1 MTSPL
6 ANPNPKATAYRVF
19 ILVVSLVSLLVVAAL
34 LLVPLDAETA
44 RLLILIDFIACGVF
58 FCDFLYSLATAQDRW
73 RYLRTWGWVDL
84 LASVPAV
91 DALRFARGFR
101 VLRIIRLLRVI
112 RSVRELVY
120 IFKHYRRRSA
130 VAALGLAL
138 FLSVTL
144 GSILVLHFEHA
155 AEGSNITTGNEALWW
170 AWVTMTTVGYGDR
183 TPITAGGRMVAV
195 VMMTVGI
202 GCFSTLSGL
211 VASWLLGG
219 DRGETASD
227 QSQSESSPVDN
238 TPA

>member
-1 MTSPL
+1 MNPT
-6 ANPNPKATAYRVF
+6 APNPKATAYRVF
-19 ILVVSLVSLLVVAAL
+19 ILVVSLVSLLVVSAL
-34 LLVPLDAETA
+34 LLVPLDVETK
-44 RLLILIDFIACGVF
+44 RLLVLLDFIACGVF
-58 FCDFLYSLATAQDRW
+58 FCDFLYSLATAQNRW

-112 RSVRELVY
+112 RSVRELVW
-120 IFKHYRRRSA
+120 IFTHYRRRSA
-130 VAALGLAL
+130 VAGLGLAL

-211 VASWLLGG
+211 VAAWLLGQG
-219 DRGETASD
+219 
-227 QSQSESSPVDN
+227 SEPGAEGSKEH
-238 TPA
+238 